1 MAERLTLARQLK
13 EKAARQRLG
22 RLGAHT
28 LEPAGVALWAAPL
41 GLPGKP
47 PGAWLLGAEEMR
59 RALLLTGTELPAQ
72 AERPGPGIQLT
83 GATPPA
89 YESIRR
95 LWLWER
101 MATPRLWRIQALD
114 IPSTPVWLPC
124 WLGYRAGRQHQLTVI
139 SGLSGEVLSMLK
151 ALILGGLADAYRH
164 AQTPGEKA
172 CSPSD
177 IIQEER
183 KSIGT

>member
-1 MAERLTLARQLK
+1 MAERLTLARQIK
-13 EKAARQRLG
+13 ENAARKRLA

-28 LEPAGVALWAAPL
+28 LEPAWVALWAAPL
-41 GLPGKP
+41 GLPDKP

-59 RALLLTGTELPAQ
+59 RALLLTGAELPTQ
-72 AERPGPGIQLT
+72 AEPGPGIQLT

-89 YESIRR
+89 YAAVRR

-114 IPSTPVWLPC
+114 IAPTPVWLPC

-139 SGLSGEVLSMLK
+139 SGLSGEVLS
-151 ALILGGLADAYRH
+151 LIKPLVLGGLAS
-164 AQTPGEKA
+164 A
-172 CSPSD
+172 CRPIETSS
-177 IIQEER
+177 ETVR
-183 KSIGT
+183 SS